1 MVSSLDSFQPR
12 PSFASIQDT
21 SFDRNLLEGIL
32 KTSVAAITV
41 VDTHGNI
48 IFAND
53 AAEKIL
59 GIQKSEVT
67 QRTYNAPTWKITDFE
82 GNPFPEEELPFVQVL
97 RTGDAVFEIQ
107 HAIQWPSGERRY
119 LSINGSPLKDPDGN
133 IHHVVFCVTDITE
146 HIRSERI
153 QQDALE
159 FYRQTFESSPAVKL
173 LIDLKTDMIVDANPA
188 AIAFY
193 GYPLEHLRQMKIS
206 EINRLPAHL
215 IHGDFDHKHPHQH
228 CCWYFPHRLA
238 SGEIRQVEVHSSLLR
253 LQGRDLLYSII
264 HDVTDR
270 QHFEDALASQ
280 LKQEQLLEGITQ
292 TIRQSLD
299 LNVVLQTTV
308 NQVQAMLGADRV
320 IIYRPSIT
328 GSSGSVLVESCSPA
342 YPPLL
347 GWEIG
352 DKGVEQRRFIQ
363 PYQQGQY
370 QAIANIPQSNLDPA
384 YVQLLETF
392 DVKSQLTIPILH
404 TSPRSLKHQ
413 RVSRA
418 SAGSSPLG
426 DLPPPIPE
434 PQMSQIWG
442 LLIVHHCAITH
453 PWQDWEIALLQ
464 RLETQLAVAIQ
475 QAELYQ
481 QVQKLNTDLEY
492 EVRQRTAQLQK
503 SLGSEAVLR
512 HITDKIHGT
521 LGEQAILQTAVKEL
535 GLALN
540 LNSCYA
546 SLYNLE
552 QQRATV
558 CYEYADTD
566 SSLLGTVISI
576 ANYPEIYGPL
586 MAGEYRQFCSRLLH
600 KNPESM
606 AILCH
611 PIVDD
616 EQGILG
622 DLKLLSWKER
632 VFDPR
637 EVQLVQQVAKQC
649 AIAIRQSRLYQSAQ
663 AQIRELEKLN
673 RLKDDFLST
682 TSHELRT
689 PLSSIKMSAQLMDVL
704 LRQNGEPIPP
714 KIERCLSILRDECDR
729 EINLINDLLLL
740 QQINAETQPFIPS
753 TFHLQDWLPQII
765 ETFEERFK
773 EHQQVCQVELPPD
786 LPVIITDL
794 FTFNRIFGE
803 LLTNAYKF
811 TPAGEH
817 ITVKAELIE
826 DSQNP
831 EQNHIRF
838 HIINTGTEI
847 PPHELP
853 HIFEQFYR
861 IPSHDPWKYSG
872 TGLGLALVKRLVQ
885 YLGGSIHVTSHA
897 KQTCFTVD
905 LPLHTHRP

>member
-1 MVSSLDSFQPR
+1 MVSSIDSFQTE
-12 PSFASIQDT
+12 PSLVSDTDELLGQD
-21 SFDRNLLEGIL
+21 LLAGIL
-32 KTSVAAITV
+32 QTSAAAITV
-41 VDTHGNI
+41 VDTQGNI
-48 IFAND
+48 VFAND
-53 AAEKIL
+53 VAEKIL
-59 GIQKSEVT
+59 GLQKSQVT
-67 QRTYNAPTWKITDFE
+67 QRSYNSLGWKVTDFE
-82 GNPFPEEELPFVQVL
+82 GHPFPNEELPFVRVMQ
-97 RTGDAVFEIQ
+97 TGNAVFDIQ
-107 HAIQWPSGERRY
+107 HAIEWPTGERRY
-119 LSINGSPLKDPDGN
+119 LSINGSPLKDVVGN
-133 IHHVVFCVTDITE
+133 IHHVVFSVTDITE
-146 HIRSERI
+146 HIHSQRI

-159 FYRQTFESSPAVKL
+159 FYRQSFDSSPTIKL
-173 LIDLKTDMIVDANPA
+173 LSDLRTDMIVDANSA

-193 GYPLEHLRQMKIS
+193 GYPLEQLRQMKIS
-206 EINRLPAHL
+206 DINRLPTDL
-215 IHGDFDHKHPHQH
+215 MHGELDHHHSHQP
-228 CCWYFPHRLA
+228 CCCYFPHRLA
-238 SGEIRQVEVHSSLLR
+238 SGEIRQVEVHSSLLH
-253 LQGRDLLYSII
+253 LQGRELLYSIV

-270 QHFEDALASQ
+270 QRFEDALASQ
-280 LKQEQLLEGITQ
+280 LKQEQLLEEVTQ
-292 TIRQSLD
+292 AIRQSLD
-299 LNVVLQTTV
+299 LKVVLQTTV
-308 NQVQAMLGADRV
+308 HQVQEMLGADRV
-320 IIYRPSIT
+320 IIYRPTLS
-328 GSSGSVLVESCSPA
+328 GSSGSVLVESCSPT

-352 DKGVEQRRFIQ
+352 DVGIEQRRFIQ

-370 QAIANIPQSNLDPA
+370 QAIANISQSNLDPA

-392 DVKSQLTIPILH
+392 HVKSQLVIPILH
-404 TSPRSLKHQ
+404 TSPRSLKNQ
-413 RVSRA
+413 RLSKGLPRA
-418 SAGSSPLG
+418 SPVG
-426 DLPPPIPE
+426 DLSPSPKSQPE
-434 PQMSQIWG
+434 QIWG
-442 LLIVHHCAITH
+442 LLIVHQCAFNH
-453 PWQDWEIALLQ
+453 PWQDWEIAMLQ

-481 QVQKLNTDLEY
+481 QVQKLNTDLEF
-492 EVRQRTAQLQK
+492 EVRQRTIQLQR

-512 HITDKIHGT
+512 HITDRIHGT
-521 LGEQAILQTAVKEL
+521 LSEQAILQTAVQEL

-540 LNSCYA
+540 LHTCYA

-552 QQRATV
+552 QQKATV
-558 CYEYADTD
+558 SYEYADAS
-566 SSLLGTVISI
+566 SSLLGTVISM
-576 ANYPEIYGPL
+576 ANYPEVYAPL
-586 MAGEYRQFCSRLLH
+586 MEGEYRQFCSQLFH
-600 KNPESM
+600 KNSEPM

-632 VFDPR
+632 VFDER

-663 AQIRELEKLN
+663 TQIRELEKLN

-704 LRQNGEPIPP
+704 LRQNGEPIHP
-714 KIERCLSILRDECDR
+714 KIERCLNILRDECDR

-740 QQINAETQPFIPS
+740 QQINAETQPFIS
-753 TFHLQDWLPQII
+753 SIFHLQDWLPQII

-773 EHQQVCQVELPPD
+773 EHQQVCWVEIPPD
-786 LPVIITDL
+786 LPLIVTDL
-794 FTFNRIFGE
+794 FTFNRVFDE

-811 TPAGEH
+811 TPAGEE
-817 ITVKAELIE
+817 IIVKAELVE
-826 DSQNP
+826 SLSQ
-831 EQNHIRF
+831 QSRIRLYVT
-838 HIINTGTEI
+838 NTGAEI

-861 IPSHDPWKYSG
+861 IPSHDPWKHSG

-885 YLGGSIHVTSHA
+885 YLDGSINVTSNA